1 VTLRELPYQ
10 DEGAAFLASHKTA
23 LLADDPR
30 LGKTIQSIKAADL
43 AQALKVLVI
52 CPAGV
57 VTNWKREIA
66 RHRRGDWSAF
76 VTSYEKATGSDYKRI
91 LAQEWCV
98 AIIDEAHY
106 AKNLT
111 AKRTKA
117 LYGTLARA
125 GDKAIVSRALQVWLL
140 TGTPMP
146 NHAGELYPHLR
157 ALYPQAIT
165 SERTGQPW
173 TYMQFVQ
180 RYCLL
185 KSNGFGEQIVG
196 SKNEDVLHAKLAGFM
211 LRRRKKDVLHW
222 LPPTT
227 FEDLYIDG
235 DLSGLPGEE
244 IETARKALAE
254 EGIEGLR
261 RVAANGSVSTLRRLV
276 GMAKVPAMRAWLADW
291 LESAPADEKIVVF
304 AHHTDVIES
313 LYDGLH
319 KSFVRI
325 SNTLSGVG
333 GKARQIQIDR
343 FRDDPSVRGIIC
355 RMSAEGV
362 GISLARA
369 SEMVVVEPAWVPATN
384 DQVYER
390 IVDLGKTDPNTVR
403 TAVIAGSI
411 DEDIMAALSRKRSS
425 IGAVIDGEKV
435 AR

>member
-1 VTLRELPYQ
+1 
-10 DEGAAFLASHKTA
+10 
-23 LLADDPR
+23 
-30 LGKTIQSIKAADL
+30 
-43 AQALKVLVI
+43 
-52 CPAGV
+52 
-57 VTNWKREIA
+57 
-66 RHRRGDWSAF
+66 
-76 VTSYEKATGSDYKRI
+76 
-91 LAQEWCV
+91 
-98 AIIDEAHY
+98 
-106 AKNLT
+106 
-111 AKRTKA
+111 
-117 LYGTLARA
+117 
-125 GDKAIVSRALQVWLL
+125 
-140 TGTPMP
+140 
-146 NHAGELYPHLR
+146 
-157 ALYPQAIT
+157 
-165 SERTGQPW
+165 
-173 TYMQFVQ
+173 
-180 RYCLL
+180 
-185 KSNGFGEQIVG
+185 
-196 SKNEDVLHAKLAGFM
+196 
-211 LRRRKKDVLHW
+211 
-222 LPPTT
+222 
-227 FEDLYIDG
+227 
-235 DLSGLPGEE
+235 
-244 IETARKALAE
+244 
-254 EGIEGLR
+254 
-261 RVAANGSVSTLRRLV
+261 
-276 GMAKVPAMRAWLADW
+276 MAKVPAMRAWLADW
-291 LESAPADEKIVVF
+291 LESTPADEKIVVF